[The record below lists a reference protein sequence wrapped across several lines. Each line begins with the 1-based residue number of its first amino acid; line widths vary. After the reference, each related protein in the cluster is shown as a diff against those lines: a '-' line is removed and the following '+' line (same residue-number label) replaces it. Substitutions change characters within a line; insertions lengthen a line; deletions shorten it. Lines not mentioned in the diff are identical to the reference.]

1 MLVRGR
7 DGAGPLVHL
16 FLLDWPMME
25 TKKRPRGSEPPVGG
39 GDWAFGTD
47 TGLLI
52 LPIGLSTVHMP
63 SKSSVSSTRLAT

>member
-39 GDWAFGTD
+39 GLGIRD
-47 TGLLI
+47 
-52 LPIGLSTVHMP
+52 
-63 SKSSVSSTRLAT
+63 